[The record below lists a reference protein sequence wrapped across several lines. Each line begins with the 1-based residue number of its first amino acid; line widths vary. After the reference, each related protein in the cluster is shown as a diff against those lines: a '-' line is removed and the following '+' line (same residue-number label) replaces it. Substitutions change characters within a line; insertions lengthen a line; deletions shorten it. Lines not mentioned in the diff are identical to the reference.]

1 MHSNVTG
8 LLDDLAILRKLANS
22 VDERLIRVFPLDS
35 FDNKRLFKLLRK
47 AYVDARYKP
56 NFVVTHNELAQLYQ
70 QVEILKNTGE
80 LICQEK
86 IESFVCDK

>member
-47 AYVDARYKP
+47 AYFDARHAISRKIFLLKHTRYRLILLLL
-56 NFVVTHNELAQLYQ
+56 NIIYSRCFILAYYL
-70 QVEILKNTGE
+70 
-80 LICQEK
+80 
-86 IESFVCDK
+86 